1 MAEGRASRV
10 PRFGASGRTPA
21 LARRRLISI
30 WTVAALVAIALGVDA
45 YVHATDA
52 SFYEASQ
59 GGIVS
64 EATLFRA
71 EAVISGLLAVVVVLR
86 PSPAIFAASL
96 LVAATAVGA
105 VVLNTYI
112 NVGAIGPLPNLYEP
126 AWGVPGKVLS
136 AYAEGL
142 AVLISAA
149 GVVLTRGRRR
159 RGRTHWRALSE
170 PPG

>member
-1 MAEGRASRV
+1 MAERRASRAL
-10 PRFGASGRTPA
+10 RFSTSGRTPA
-21 LARRRLISI
+21 RARGRLISI
-30 WTVAALVAIALGVDA
+30 WVVAALVATALVVDA

-52 SFYEASQ
+52 AFYEPSQ
-59 GGIVS
+59 GGMVS
-64 EATLFRA
+64 EATLFRV
-71 EAVISGLLAVVVVLR
+71 EAIVSGLLAVVVLLR
-86 PSPAIFAASL
+86 PSPSIFAASL

-105 VVLNTYI
+105 LVLNTYI

-126 AWGVPGKVLS
+126 AWGVPGKVFS

-142 AVLISAA
+142 AVLLSVA

-159 RGRTHWRALSE
+159 PGWGHRRALIE

>member
-1 MAEGRASRV
+1 
-10 PRFGASGRTPA
+10 
-21 LARRRLISI
+21 LISI
-30 WTVAALVAIALGVDA
+30 WVVAALVATALVIDA
-45 YVHATDA
+45 YVHVTDA
-52 SFYEASQ
+52 AFYEPSQ
-59 GGIVS
+59 GGIVT

-71 EAVISGLLAVVVVLR
+71 EAIVSGLLAVVVLLR
-86 PSPAIFAASL
+86 PSPSTFAAAL

-126 AWGVPGKVLS
+126 AWGVPGKVPS

-142 AVLISAA
+142 AALISAA

-159 RGRTHWRALSE
+159 HNQSYRRALIG

>member
-1 MAEGRASRV
+1 MAESRALRAL
-10 PRFGASGRTPA
+10 RFGTPGRTPA
-21 LARRRLISI
+21 LARGRLISI
-30 WTVAALVAIALGVDA
+30 WAVAALVATALVIDA

-52 SFYEASQ
+52 AFYEPSQ

-64 EATLFRA
+64 EATLFRG
-71 EAVISGLLAVVVVLR
+71 EAIVSGLLAVVVVLR
-86 PSPAIFAASL
+86 PSPSTFAAAL

-112 NVGAIGPLPNLYEP
+112 NIGAIGPLPNLYEP
-126 AWGVPGKVLS
+126 AWGVPGKVPS

-142 AVLISAA
+142 AVIISAA
-149 GVVLTRGRRR
+149 GVVLTLGRRR
-159 RGRTHWRALSE
+159 PGWAHRRALIE